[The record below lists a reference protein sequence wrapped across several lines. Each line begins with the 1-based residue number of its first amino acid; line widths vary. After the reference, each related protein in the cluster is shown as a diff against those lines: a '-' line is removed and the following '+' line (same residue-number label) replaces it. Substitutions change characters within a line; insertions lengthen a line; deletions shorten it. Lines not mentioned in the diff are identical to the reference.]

1 MKKLITTLLTILL
14 TASVGI
20 SQTSSDTT
28 CLPNAQ
34 LKKAI
39 NLIERG
45 KVAEEELGHTKQ
57 LVTILENKVTVKDS
71 VITKLFAEKDIY
83 SNLVRNYEQQ
93 VSNDKNI
100 IKNLE
105 KSITLEKRISRKQK
119 LSKWIV
125 GIAGIG
131 LGLLISK

>member
-1 MKKLITTLLTILL
+1 MKKPILTLITILL
-14 TASVGI
+14 TVSAAI

-45 KVAEEELGHTKQ
+45 KVAEEELVHTKQ

-83 SNLVRNYEQQ
+83 SNLVRNYEQEL
-93 VSNDKNI
+93 SNDKNI

-125 GIAGIG
+125 GVAGIG

>member
-1 MKKLITTLLTILL
+1 MKKPILTLITILL
-14 TASVGI
+14 TVFAAI

-28 CLPNAQ
+28 CLPNSQ

-57 LVTILENKVTVKDS
+57 LVTILESKVTVKDS
-71 VITKLFAEKDIY
+71 VINKLFAEKDIY
-83 SNLVRNYEQQ
+83 TALIKNFEQE
-93 VSNDKNI
+93 VANDKNI

-119 LSKWIV
+119 LSKWVV
-125 GIAGIG
+125 GLAGIG
-131 LGLLISK
+131 LGLLIAK

>member
-1 MKKLITTLLTILL
+1 MKKLITTLLITLL

-28 CLPNAQ
+28 CLPNSQ

-57 LVTILENKVTVKDS
+57 LVTVLENKVTVKDS
-71 VITKLFAEKDIY
+71 VINKLFAEKDIY
-83 SNLVRNYEQQ
+83 TALIKNFEQE
-93 VSNDKNI
+93 VANDKNI

-119 LSKWIV
+119 LSKWVV
-125 GIAGIG
+125 GLAGIG
-131 LGLLISK
+131 LGLLIAK

>member
-1 MKKLITTLLTILL
+1 MKKLIITLITILL

-28 CLPNAQ
+28 CLPNSQ

-45 KVAEEELGHTKQ
+45 KVAEEELGHSKQ
-57 LVTILENKVTVKDS
+57 LVTVLENKVTVKDS
-71 VITKLFAEKDIY
+71 VINKLFAEKDIY
-83 SNLVRNYEQQ
+83 TALIKNFEQE
-93 VSNDKNI
+93 VANDKNI

-119 LSKWIV
+119 LSKWVV
-125 GIAGIG
+125 GLAGIG
-131 LGLLISK
+131 LGLLIAK

>member
-1 MKKLITTLLTILL
+1 MKKPILTLITILL
-14 TASVGI
+14 TVSVAI

-28 CLPNAQ
+28 CLPNSQ

-45 KVAEEELGHTKQ
+45 KVAEEELVHTKK
-57 LVTILENKVTVKDS
+57 LVTVLENKVTVKDS

-83 SNLVRNYEQQ
+83 SNLVRNYEQEL
-93 VSNDKNI
+93 SNDKNI

-125 GIAGIG
+125 GVAGIG

>member
-1 MKKLITTLLTILL
+1 MKKLITTLLIILL

-28 CLPNAQ
+28 CLPNSQ

-45 KVAEEELGHTKQ
+45 KVAEEELGQTKQ
-57 LVTILENKVTVKDS
+57 LVTILENKVTLKDS
-71 VITKLFAEKDIY
+71 VIAKLFLEKDVY
-83 SNLVRNYEQQ
+83 SALVRNYEQELA
-93 VSNDKNI
+93 NDKNI

-125 GIAGIG
+125 GAAGIA

>member
-1 MKKLITTLLTILL
+1 MKKPILTLITILL
-14 TASVGI
+14 TVSVAI

-45 KVAEEELGHTKQ
+45 KVAEEELIHTKK
-57 LVTILENKVTVKDS
+57 LVTVLENKVTVKDS

-83 SNLVRNYEQQ
+83 SNLVRNYEQEL
-93 VSNDKNI
+93 SNDKNI

-125 GIAGIG
+125 GVAGIG

>member
-83 SNLVRNYEQQ
+83 TNLVRNYEQQ

-125 GIAGIG
+125 GLAGIG